1 MNKLWGTRFRGDLSE
16 LAKKFTFSID
26 YDSKLAL
33 YDCRGSIAHAE
44 MLGSQGILTKKDA
57 SAITGGLKKILS
69 EIQKGVYKHDPASED
84 IHTDIQNRLKKLIG
98 KPADRLHTARSRNDQ
113 VVTDLRLYCMDH
125 IKLMCGLIEGL
136 QKSILTFA
144 DANHDVIMPAYTHLQ
159 AAQVVLMSHHMLA
172 YVEMLERDK
181 ARFQDAYQRVAVN
194 TLGSCALAGSTLP
207 TDREVVTKKLGF
219 LSTSANS
226 MDSVADRD
234 FVLEVLSD
242 ISITGMHLSRLC
254 EDLILWVTDE
264 FGFISIEDAFCTGS
278 SIMPHKRNPDVL
290 ELIRGASARFPARL
304 MEISL
309 LLKGLPLTYNRDLQ
323 LDKPA
328 LFCSVGSLEDMLKL
342 MSEMFKGITV
352 NRERI
357 AERVQDEH
365 FFSVDVLEYL
375 VKKGATYRDAHD
387 TVGLMVREGLDR
399 GKKISQFTQEQLK
412 HYSPYFEDDVKY
424 LLTPEV
430 SVKSKKSYGSTNP
443 VLVRVQLNK
452 WKKRLK

>member
-1 MNKLWGTRFRGDLSE
+1 MDRLWGSRFKGDLSE
-16 LAKKFTFSID
+16 LAKKFTYSID

-33 YDCRGSIAHAE
+33 YDCLGSIAHAE
-44 MLGSQGILTKKDA
+44 MLGSQGILTRKEA
-57 SAITGGLKKILS
+57 SAIVGGLKKLLS
-69 EIQKGVYKHDPASED
+69 EIQKDAYKPDPASED

-125 IKLMCGLIEGL
+125 IKRICALVEGL
-136 QKSILTFA
+136 QKAILKFA
-144 DANHDVIMPAYTHLQ
+144 DANHNVIMPAYTHLQ

-172 YVEMLERDK
+172 YIEMLERDR
-181 ARFQDAYQRVAVN
+181 ARFQDAYKRVAVN
-194 TLGSCALAGSTLP
+194 TLGSCALAGTTLP
-207 TDREVVTKKLGF
+207 TDRDVVTKKLGF

-234 FVLEVLSD
+234 FVLEVLAD

-264 FGFISIEDAFCTGS
+264 FGFILIDDAFCTGS
-278 SIMPHKRNPDVL
+278 SIMPHKKNPDVL
-290 ELIRGASARFPARL
+290 ELVRGTSARFPARL
-304 MEISL
+304 MEVSL

-342 MSEMFKGITV
+342 MAELFGGITV
-352 NRERI
+352 NRVRV

-412 HYSPYFEDDVKY
+412 HYSPYFENDVKY

-430 SVKSKKSYGSTNP
+430 SVKSKKSLGSTNP
-443 VLVRVQLNK
+443 GLVRLQLNK